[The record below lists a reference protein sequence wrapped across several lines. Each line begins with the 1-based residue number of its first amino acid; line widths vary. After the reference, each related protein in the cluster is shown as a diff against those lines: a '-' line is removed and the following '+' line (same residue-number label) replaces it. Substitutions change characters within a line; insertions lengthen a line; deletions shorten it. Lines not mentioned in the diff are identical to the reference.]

1 MLSPLPRHSD
11 WGHCLAYYPSPI
23 SLPRMGGR
31 FDLCNVLFE
40 DCSAFTRVTAC
51 TLAGSSK
58 MICEISGLSRFVTS
72 VTAPIASGWS
82 NIAGWVSH
90 PLENAA
96 FAWRTPN
103 PDLRQVRLKPISVL
117 KHFPSHVFR
126 AHACLMMGLLYVDF
140 NQYSQ
145 HPRLSRLNKK
155 KA

>member
-1 MLSPLPRHSD
+1 
-11 WGHCLAYYPSPI
+11 
-23 SLPRMGGR
+23 
-31 FDLCNVLFE
+31 
-40 DCSAFTRVTAC
+40 
-51 TLAGSSK
+51 
-58 MICEISGLSRFVTS
+58 